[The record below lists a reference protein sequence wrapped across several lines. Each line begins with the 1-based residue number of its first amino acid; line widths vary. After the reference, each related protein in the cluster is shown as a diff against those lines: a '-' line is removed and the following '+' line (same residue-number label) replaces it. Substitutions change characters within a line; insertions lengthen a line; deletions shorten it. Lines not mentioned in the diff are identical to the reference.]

1 LFPGWEQIGFG
12 PLDSNVPMQVLSRRT
27 LREFWKIHPYAEH
40 PLSAWY
46 TIVSRATW
54 ANPHDVKEQFGNS
67 VDFVG
72 DSRAIFD
79 IGGNKYRL
87 IGRIVYAPYYRV
99 MVKFV
104 GTHEEYDEIDPEAV

>member
-1 LFPGWEQIGFG
+1 
-12 PLDSNVPMQVLSRRT
+12 MQVLSRRT
-27 LREFWKIHPYAEH
+27 LREFWQSHPHAER

-46 TIVSRATW
+46 KIVSKATW
-54 ANPHDVKEQFGNS
+54 EKPNNVKEQFGNN

-87 IGRIVYAPYYRV
+87 VVRIVYAPFHRV

-104 GTHEEYDEIDPEAV
+104 GTHEEYDHIDPEAV